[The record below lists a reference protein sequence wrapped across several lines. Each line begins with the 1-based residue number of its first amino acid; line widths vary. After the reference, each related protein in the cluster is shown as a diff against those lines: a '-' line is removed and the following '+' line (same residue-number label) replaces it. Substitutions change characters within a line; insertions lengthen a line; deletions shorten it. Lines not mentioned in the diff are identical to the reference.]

1 MRPFGYA
8 HQGKHGQVIV
18 DRGLITLCI
27 NETLQPGNYTME
39 FLDGVLP
46 NVEIK
51 NVIFHDPATIV
62 FWSDNTKT
70 VVKKGENDIYDPEKG
85 LAMAIVKKALGNQG
99 NYYNLFKKWL
109 PKEVV
114 IGVDRSEESK
124 SIEKEVESYSGL
136 MDKIKNLRFD
146 AVDSFRNAVE
156 TMFSSNPFTNGVS
169 PR

>member
-46 NVEIK
+46 NIEIK

-70 VVKKGENDIYDPEKG
+70 VVKRGENDIYDPEKG

-109 PKEVV
+109 PKEVDTK
-114 IGVDRSEESK
+114 VDPPEESR
-124 SIEKEVESYSGL
+124 SIQESARTFADM
-136 MDKIKNLRFD
+136 MDDIKNLRFD

-156 TMFSSNPFTNGVS
+156 AMFSSNPFTNGVS
-169 PR
+169 PQ

>member
-8 HQGKHGQVIV
+8 HQGKHGQVIIH
-18 DRGLITLCI
+18 RGLITLCI

-70 VVKKGENDIYDPEKG
+70 VVKRGENDIYDPEKG

-109 PKEVV
+109 PKEVDTK
-114 IGVDRSEESK
+114 VDSPEESR
-124 SIEKEVESYSGL
+124 SIQESARKFSDM
-136 MDKIKNLRFD
+136 MDDVKNIRFD

-156 TMFSSNPFTNGVS
+156 AIFSSNPFTNGVS
-169 PR
+169 PQ